1 MRCRKRRV
9 CYRKYAPRDVLSSWK
24 TDLDQIVDSATPSA
38 DTLLRSS
45 AAQAEIAKLGL
56 DLGRVMA

>member
-1 MRCRKRRV
+1 M
-9 CYRKYAPRDVLSSWK
+9 
-24 TDLDQIVDSATPSA
+24 DQIVDSATPSA